1 MLETTNMSAAEFAE
15 RLAESAKII
24 KYTFRM
30 EIPKEEQDLQDN
42 LVACS
47 LDQAYRMA
55 KPLFLD
61 RWKNH
66 PFLRNPE
73 FKQESN
79 QQVKSESGSEAKLN
93 SDQQAKLNSDQQAKL
108 NSDQQAKLNSDQ
120 QAKLNS
126 DQQAKLNSDQQAK
139 LNSDQQAKLNSDQQ
153 AKQEERKKSFKEE
166 GEKILC
172 DAAVAELYCIIRKI
186 IGEENLLTTYAA
198 SEYAFFDSKAF
209 DTEKVDILSNFATGM
224 DDLINRKIYR
234 FDNTQPLTFEKEKLK
249 TEILGEKLSS
259 RNQSLKITTNNV
271 DAKLTAFL
279 PGYRSFFHKEKTDIS
294 ISPKN
299 QRTILKSSDLDLMV
313 ILKRS
318 AKKMDILENI
328 QKARENHTVLSMRQI
343 QNLQILHKELT
354 SLYEQQYDDKKV
366 KNMTA
371 VKLEHLTA
379 ADNLYIQMELERT
392 MNCTMLANLL
402 KNFQEFSDE
411 QTIVMFADPASI
423 RLFSRCFELGN
434 IYNRTEILNLT
445 FQGLQNS
452 STLLRDPDSFSMD
465 TWEYDVRNELEGRM
479 VGLEEEK
486 KISFFE
492 QWKKVYEEEMDSWS
506 NWIFP
511 LFMSCFCVVLNENI
525 RKQQMTSKEDDEKA
539 MQIMYMKLAE
549 YINKKDLKMDTMVID
564 DSLLEEAKKS
574 SITKKVI
581 SNYILS
587 AMQKKD
593 RMSIPVTIKEIDEIM
608 PKDNKLREEENY
620 YLNYAIIQFLKRNR

>member
-1 MLETTNMSAAEFAE
+1 MSAAEFAE

-66 PFLRNPE
+66 PFLINPE

-93 SDQQAKLNSDQQAKL
+93 SDQQAK
-108 NSDQQAKLNSDQ
+108 
-120 QAKLNS
+120 
-126 DQQAKLNSDQQAK
+126 
-139 LNSDQQAKLNSDQQ
+139 
-153 AKQEERKKSFKEE
+153 QEKRKKSFKEE

-198 SEYAFFDSKAF
+198 SEYAFFDPKAF
-209 DTEKVDILSNFATGM
+209 GTEKVDILSNFATGM

-259 RNQSLKITTNNV
+259 RNQSLKTTTNNV

-279 PGYRSFFHKEKTDIS
+279 PGYRSFFQEEKTDIS

-354 SLYEQQYDDKKV
+354 SLYEQRYKK
-366 KNMTA
+366 KEKYMTT

-379 ADNLYIQMELERT
+379 ADNLYIQMELERS

-402 KNFQEFSDE
+402 KNFQKFSDE

-434 IYNRTEILNLT
+434 IYNRTEVLNLT

-452 STLLRDPDSFSMD
+452 STLLRDPDSFLMD

-587 AMQKKD
+587 AMQEKD

-608 PKDNKLREEENY
+608 PKDHKDRGENY

>member
-66 PFLRNPE
+66 PFLINPE

-79 QQVKSESGSEAKLN
+79 QQVKSESGSE
-93 SDQQAKLNSDQQAKL
+93 
-108 NSDQQAKLNSDQ
+108 
-120 QAKLNS
+120 AKLNS

-279 PGYRSFFHKEKTDIS
+279 PGYRSFFYKEKTDIS

-434 IYNRTEILNLT
+434 IYNRTEVLNLT

>member
-66 PFLRNPE
+66 PFLINPE

-108 NSDQQAKLNSDQ
+108 NSDQQAK
-120 QAKLNS
+120 
-126 DQQAKLNSDQQAK
+126 
-139 LNSDQQAKLNSDQQ
+139 
-153 AKQEERKKSFKEE
+153 QEKRKKSFKEE

-198 SEYAFFDSKAF
+198 SEYAFFDPKAF
-209 DTEKVDILSNFATGM
+209 GTEKVDILSNFATGM

-259 RNQSLKITTNNV
+259 RNQSLKTTTNNV

-279 PGYRSFFHKEKTDIS
+279 PGYRSFFQEEKTDIS

-318 AKKMDILENI
+318 AKKIDILENI

-354 SLYEQQYDDKKV
+354 SLYEQRYKK
-366 KNMTA
+366 KEKYMTT

-379 ADNLYIQMELERT
+379 ADNLYIQMELERS

-402 KNFQEFSDE
+402 KNFQKFSDE

-434 IYNRTEILNLT
+434 IYNRTEVLNLT

-452 STLLRDPDSFSMD
+452 STLLRDPDSFLMD

-587 AMQKKD
+587 AMQEKD

-608 PKDNKLREEENY
+608 PKDHKDRGENY

>member
-1 MLETTNMSAAEFAE
+1 MSAAEFAE

-66 PFLRNPE
+66 PFLINPE

-108 NSDQQAKLNSDQ
+108 NSDQQAK
-120 QAKLNS
+120 
-126 DQQAKLNSDQQAK
+126 
-139 LNSDQQAKLNSDQQ
+139 
-153 AKQEERKKSFKEE
+153 QEKRKKSFKEE

-198 SEYAFFDSKAF
+198 SEYAFFDPKAF
-209 DTEKVDILSNFATGM
+209 GTEKVDILSNFATGM

-259 RNQSLKITTNNV
+259 RNQSLKTTTNNV
-271 DAKLTAFL
+271 DAKLTTFL
-279 PGYRSFFHKEKTDIS
+279 PGYRSFFQEEKNDIS

-354 SLYEQQYDDKKV
+354 SLYEQRYKK
-366 KNMTA
+366 KEKYMTT

-379 ADNLYIQMELERT
+379 ADNLYIQMELERS

-402 KNFQEFSDE
+402 KNFQKFSDE

-434 IYNRTEILNLT
+434 IYNRTEVLNLT

-452 STLLRDPDSFSMD
+452 STLLRDPDSFLMD

-587 AMQKKD
+587 AMQEKD

-608 PKDNKLREEENY
+608 PKDHKDRGENY

>member
-61 RWKNH
+61 RWENH

-79 QQVKSESGSEAKLN
+79 QQVKSESGSE
-93 SDQQAKLNSDQQAKL
+93 
-108 NSDQQAKLNSDQ
+108 
-120 QAKLNS
+120 
-126 DQQAKLNSDQQAK
+126 
-139 LNSDQQAKLNSDQQ
+139 AKLNSDQQ

-198 SEYAFFDSKAF
+198 SEYAFFDPKAF
-209 DTEKVDILSNFATGM
+209 GTEQVDILSNFATGM

-259 RNQSLKITTNNV
+259 RNQSLKTTTNNV

-279 PGYRSFFHKEKTDIS
+279 PGYRSFFQEEKTDIS

-354 SLYEQQYDDKKV
+354 SLYEQRYKK
-366 KNMTA
+366 KEKYMTT

-379 ADNLYIQMELERT
+379 ADNLYIQMELERS

-402 KNFQEFSDE
+402 KNFQKFSDE

-434 IYNRTEILNLT
+434 IYNRTEVLNLT

-587 AMQKKD
+587 AMQEKD

-608 PKDNKLREEENY
+608 PKDHKDRGENY

>member
-1 MLETTNMSAAEFAE
+1 MSAAEFAE

-66 PFLRNPE
+66 PFLINPE

-79 QQVKSESGSEAKLN
+79 QQVKSENGSEAKLN
-93 SDQQAKLNSDQQAKL
+93 SDQQAKLNSDQQAK
-108 NSDQQAKLNSDQ
+108 
-120 QAKLNS
+120 
-126 DQQAKLNSDQQAK
+126 
-139 LNSDQQAKLNSDQQ
+139 
-153 AKQEERKKSFKEE
+153 QEKRKKSFKEE

-198 SEYAFFDSKAF
+198 SEYAFFDPKAF
-209 DTEKVDILSNFATGM
+209 GTEKVDILSNFATGM

-259 RNQSLKITTNNV
+259 RNQSLKTTTNNV

-279 PGYRSFFHKEKTDIS
+279 PGYRSFFQEEKTDIS

-354 SLYEQQYDDKKV
+354 SLYEQRYKK
-366 KNMTA
+366 KEKYMTT

-379 ADNLYIQMELERT
+379 ADNLYIQMELERS

-402 KNFQEFSDE
+402 KNFQKFSDE

-434 IYNRTEILNLT
+434 IYNRTEVLNLT

-452 STLLRDPDSFSMD
+452 STLLRDPDSFLMD

-587 AMQKKD
+587 AMQEKD

-608 PKDNKLREEENY
+608 PKDHKDRGENY

>member
-1 MLETTNMSAAEFAE
+1 MSAAEFAE

-79 QQVKSESGSEAKLN
+79 QQVKSESGSEA
-93 SDQQAKLNSDQQAKL
+93 Q
-108 NSDQQAKLNSDQ
+108 
-120 QAKLNS
+120 
-126 DQQAKLNSDQQAK
+126 
-139 LNSDQQAKLNSDQQ
+139 LNSDQQ
-153 AKQEERKKSFKEE
+153 AKQEDRKKSFKEE

-198 SEYAFFDSKAF
+198 SEYAFFDPKAF
-209 DTEKVDILSNFATGM
+209 GTEQVDILSNFATGM

-234 FDNTQPLTFEKEKLK
+234 FDNTQPLTFEKETLK
-249 TEILGEKLSS
+249 TEILGKKKSS
-259 RNQSLKITTNNV
+259 RNQSLKTTTNNV

-279 PGYRSFFHKEKTDIS
+279 PGYRSFFQEENKEKNDSS
-294 ISPKN
+294 ISSQN
-299 QRTILKSSDLDLMV
+299 QKTILKSSDLDLMV

-318 AKKMDILENI
+318 AKKLGILEDI
-328 QKARENHTVLSMRQI
+328 QKARENHTVLSIRQI
-343 QNLQILHKELT
+343 QNLRILHEELT
-354 SLYEQQYDDKKV
+354 SLYEQRYKEKE
-366 KNMTA
+366 KYMTT

-434 IYNRTEILNLT
+434 IYNRTEVLNLT

-587 AMQKKD
+587 AMQEKD

-608 PKDNKLREEENY
+608 PKDNKFREEENY

>member
-79 QQVKSESGSEAKLN
+79 QQVKSESGSE
-93 SDQQAKLNSDQQAKL
+93 AKLNSDQQAKL

-608 PKDNKLREEENY
+608 PKDNTLREEENY

>member
-1 MLETTNMSAAEFAE
+1 MSAAEFAE

-79 QQVKSESGSEAKLN
+79 QQVKSESGAEAKLN
-93 SDQQAKLNSDQQAKL
+93 R
-108 NSDQQAKLNSDQ
+108 
-120 QAKLNS
+120 
-126 DQQAKLNSDQQAK
+126 
-139 LNSDQQAKLNSDQQ
+139 DQQ

-186 IGEENLLTTYAA
+186 FGEENLLTAYAA
-198 SEYAFFDSKAF
+198 SEYAFFDPKAF
-209 DTEKVDILSNFATGM
+209 GTEQVDILSNFATGM

-234 FDNTQPLTFEKEKLK
+234 FDNTQPLTFEKETLK
-249 TEILGEKLSS
+249 TEILGKKKSS
-259 RNQSLKITTNNV
+259 RNQSLKTTTNNV

-279 PGYRSFFHKEKTDIS
+279 PGYRSFFQEENKEKNDSS
-294 ISPKN
+294 ISSQN
-299 QRTILKSSDLDLMV
+299 QKTILKSSDLDLMV

-318 AKKMDILENI
+318 AKKLGILEDI
-328 QKARENHTVLSMRQI
+328 QKARENHTVLSIRQI
-343 QNLQILHKELT
+343 QNLRILHEELT
-354 SLYEQQYDDKKV
+354 SLYEQRYKEKE
-366 KNMTA
+366 KYMTT

-411 QTIVMFADPASI
+411 QTMVMFAGPGSI

-434 IYNRTEILNLT
+434 IYNRTEVLNLT

-587 AMQKKD
+587 AMQEKD

-608 PKDNKLREEENY
+608 PKDNKFREEENY

>member
-1 MLETTNMSAAEFAE
+1 MSAAEFAE

-66 PFLRNPE
+66 PFLINPE

-79 QQVKSESGSEAKLN
+79 QQVKSESGSE
-93 SDQQAKLNSDQQAKL
+93 
-108 NSDQQAKLNSDQ
+108 
-120 QAKLNS
+120 
-126 DQQAKLNSDQQAK
+126 AKLNSDQQAK

-279 PGYRSFFHKEKTDIS
+279 PGYRSFFYKEKTDIS

-343 QNLQILHKELT
+343 QNLQVLHKELT

-366 KNMTA
+366 KNMTP

-434 IYNRTEILNLT
+434 IYNRTEVLNLT

>member
-1 MLETTNMSAAEFAE
+1 MSAAEFAE

-66 PFLRNPE
+66 PFLINPE

-108 NSDQQAKLNSDQ
+108 NSDQQAK
-120 QAKLNS
+120 
-126 DQQAKLNSDQQAK
+126 
-139 LNSDQQAKLNSDQQ
+139 
-153 AKQEERKKSFKEE
+153 QEKRKKSFKEE

-198 SEYAFFDSKAF
+198 SEYAFFDPKAF
-209 DTEKVDILSNFATGM
+209 GTEKVDILSNFATGM

-259 RNQSLKITTNNV
+259 RNQSLKTTTNNV

-279 PGYRSFFHKEKTDIS
+279 PGYRSFFQEEKTDIS

-354 SLYEQQYDDKKV
+354 SLYEQRYNKKE
-366 KNMTA
+366 KYMTT

-379 ADNLYIQMELERT
+379 ADNLYIQMELERS

-402 KNFQEFSDE
+402 KNFQKFSDE

-434 IYNRTEILNLT
+434 IYNRTEVLNLT

-452 STLLRDPDSFSMD
+452 STLLRDPDSFLMD

-574 SITKKVI
+574 LITKKVI

-587 AMQKKD
+587 AMQEKD

-608 PKDNKLREEENY
+608 PKDHKDRGENY

>member
-1 MLETTNMSAAEFAE
+1 MSAAEFAE

-66 PFLRNPE
+66 PFLINPE

-79 QQVKSESGSEAKLN
+79 QQVKSESGSE
-93 SDQQAKLNSDQQAKL
+93 
-108 NSDQQAKLNSDQ
+108 
-120 QAKLNS
+120 
-126 DQQAKLNSDQQAK
+126 
-139 LNSDQQAKLNSDQQ
+139 AKLNSDQQ

-198 SEYAFFDSKAF
+198 SEYAFFDPKAF
-209 DTEKVDILSNFATGM
+209 GTEKVDILSNFATGM

-259 RNQSLKITTNNV
+259 RNQSLKTTTNNV

-279 PGYRSFFHKEKTDIS
+279 PGYRSFFQEEKTDIS

-354 SLYEQQYDDKKV
+354 SLYEQRYKK
-366 KNMTA
+366 KEKYMTT

-379 ADNLYIQMELERT
+379 ADNLYIQMELERS

-402 KNFQEFSDE
+402 KNFQKFSDE

-434 IYNRTEILNLT
+434 IYNRTEVLNLT

-587 AMQKKD
+587 AMQEKD

-608 PKDNKLREEENY
+608 PKDHKDRGENY

>member
-1 MLETTNMSAAEFAE
+1 MSAAEFAE

-30 EIPKEEQDLQDN
+30 EIPKEEQDLQDH
-42 LVACS
+42 LIECS

-55 KPLFLD
+55 KPLFWD
-61 RWKNH
+61 RWENH
-66 PFLRNPE
+66 PFLINPE

-93 SDQQAKLNSDQQAKL
+93 SDQQAKLNSNQQAKL

-126 DQQAKLNSDQQAK
+126 DH
-139 LNSDQQAKLNSDQQ
+139 Q

-198 SEYAFFDSKAF
+198 SEYAFFDPKAF
-209 DTEKVDILSNFATGM
+209 GTEQVDILSNFATGM

-259 RNQSLKITTNNV
+259 RNQSLKTTTNNV

-279 PGYRSFFHKEKTDIS
+279 PGYRSFFQEEKTDIS

-354 SLYEQQYDDKKV
+354 SLYEQRYKK
-366 KNMTA
+366 KEKYMTT

-379 ADNLYIQMELERT
+379 ADNLYIQMELERS

-402 KNFQEFSDE
+402 KNFQKFSDE

-423 RLFSRCFELGN
+423 RLFSRCFELEN
-434 IYNRTEILNLT
+434 IYNRTEVLNLT

-587 AMQKKD
+587 AMQEKD

-608 PKDNKLREEENY
+608 PKDHKDRGENY

>member
-1 MLETTNMSAAEFAE
+1 MSAAEFAE

-93 SDQQAKLNSDQQAKL
+93 SDQQAKLNSDH
-108 NSDQQAKLNSDQ
+108 
-120 QAKLNS
+120 
-126 DQQAKLNSDQQAK
+126 
-139 LNSDQQAKLNSDQQ
+139 Q

-198 SEYAFFDSKAF
+198 SEYAFFDPKAF
-209 DTEKVDILSNFATGM
+209 GTEQVDILSNFATGM

-259 RNQSLKITTNNV
+259 RNQSLKTTTNNV

-279 PGYRSFFHKEKTDIS
+279 PGYRSFFQEEKTDIS

-354 SLYEQQYDDKKV
+354 SLYEQRYKK
-366 KNMTA
+366 KEKYMTT

-379 ADNLYIQMELERT
+379 ADNLYIQMELERS

-402 KNFQEFSDE
+402 KNFQKFSDE

-434 IYNRTEILNLT
+434 IYNRTDVLNLT

-587 AMQKKD
+587 AMQEKD

-608 PKDNKLREEENY
+608 PKDHKDRGENY

>member
-1 MLETTNMSAAEFAE
+1 MSAAEFAE

-66 PFLRNPE
+66 PFLINPE

-120 QAKLNS
+120 QAK
-126 DQQAKLNSDQQAK
+126 
-139 LNSDQQAKLNSDQQ
+139 
-153 AKQEERKKSFKEE
+153 QEKRKKSFKEE

-198 SEYAFFDSKAF
+198 SEYAFFDPKAF
-209 DTEKVDILSNFATGM
+209 GTEKVDILSNFATGM

-259 RNQSLKITTNNV
+259 RNQSLKTTTNNV

-279 PGYRSFFHKEKTDIS
+279 PGYRSFFQEEKTDIS

-354 SLYEQQYDDKKV
+354 SLYEQRYKK
-366 KNMTA
+366 KEKYMTT

-379 ADNLYIQMELERT
+379 ADNLYIQMELERS

-402 KNFQEFSDE
+402 KNFQKFSDE

-434 IYNRTEILNLT
+434 IYNRTEVLNLT

-587 AMQKKD
+587 AMQEKD

-608 PKDNKLREEENY
+608 PKDHKDRGENY

>member
-1 MLETTNMSAAEFAE
+1 MSAAEFAE

-66 PFLRNPE
+66 PFLINPE

-120 QAKLNS
+120 QAK
-126 DQQAKLNSDQQAK
+126 
-139 LNSDQQAKLNSDQQ
+139 
-153 AKQEERKKSFKEE
+153 QEKRKKSFKEE

-198 SEYAFFDSKAF
+198 SEYAFFDPKAF
-209 DTEKVDILSNFATGM
+209 GTEKVDILSNFATGM

-259 RNQSLKITTNNV
+259 RNQSLKTTTNNV
-271 DAKLTAFL
+271 DAKLTTFL
-279 PGYRSFFHKEKTDIS
+279 PGYRSFFQEEKNDIS

-354 SLYEQQYDDKKV
+354 SLYEQRYKK
-366 KNMTA
+366 KEKYMTT

-379 ADNLYIQMELERT
+379 ADNLYIQMELERS

-402 KNFQEFSDE
+402 KNFQKFSDE

-434 IYNRTEILNLT
+434 IYNRTEVLNLT

-452 STLLRDPDSFSMD
+452 STLLRDPDSFLMD

-587 AMQKKD
+587 AMQEKD

-608 PKDNKLREEENY
+608 PKDHKDRGENY

>member
-1 MLETTNMSAAEFAE
+1 MSAAEFAE

-66 PFLRNPE
+66 PFLINPE

-79 QQVKSESGSEAKLN
+79 QQVKSESGSE
-93 SDQQAKLNSDQQAKL
+93 
-108 NSDQQAKLNSDQ
+108 
-120 QAKLNS
+120 
-126 DQQAKLNSDQQAK
+126 AK

-198 SEYAFFDSKAF
+198 SEYAFFDPKAF
-209 DTEKVDILSNFATGM
+209 GTEKVDILSNFATGM

-259 RNQSLKITTNNV
+259 RNQSLKTTTNNV

-279 PGYRSFFHKEKTDIS
+279 PGYRSFFQEEKTDIS

-354 SLYEQQYDDKKV
+354 SLYEQRYKK
-366 KNMTA
+366 KAKYMTT

-434 IYNRTEILNLT
+434 IYNRTEVLNLT

-587 AMQKKD
+587 AMQEKD

-608 PKDNKLREEENY
+608 PKDNKFREEENY

>member
-1 MLETTNMSAAEFAE
+1 MSAAEFAE

-79 QQVKSESGSEAKLN
+79 QQVKSESGSE
-93 SDQQAKLNSDQQAKL
+93 
-108 NSDQQAKLNSDQ
+108 
-120 QAKLNS
+120 
-126 DQQAKLNSDQQAK
+126 
-139 LNSDQQAKLNSDQQ
+139 AKLNSDQQ

-434 IYNRTEILNLT
+434 IYNRTEVLNLT

-539 MQIMYMKLAE
+539 MQVMYMKLAE

>member
-1 MLETTNMSAAEFAE
+1 MPKTTNMGAAEFAE

-61 RWKNH
+61 RWENH

-73 FKQESN
+73 FKQEIN
-79 QQVKSESGSEAKLN
+79 QQVRSESGSE
-93 SDQQAKLNSDQQAKL
+93 
-108 NSDQQAKLNSDQ
+108 
-120 QAKLNS
+120 
-126 DQQAKLNSDQQAK
+126 
-139 LNSDQQAKLNSDQQ
+139 AKLNSDQQ

-259 RNQSLKITTNNV
+259 RNQSLKTTTNNV

-279 PGYRSFFHKEKTDIS
+279 PGYRSFFQKENKEKTDIS

-318 AKKMDILENI
+318 AKKMDILEDI

-343 QNLQILHKELT
+343 QNLQVLHKELT

-379 ADNLYIQMELERT
+379 ADNLYIQMELERA

-434 IYNRTEILNLT
+434 IYNRTEVLNLT

-452 STLLRDPDSFSMD
+452 STLVRNPDFFSMD
-465 TWEYDVRNELEGRM
+465 TWEYDVRTELEGRM

-587 AMQKKD
+587 AMQEKD

-608 PKDNKLREEENY
+608 PKDNKFREEENY

>member
-66 PFLRNPE
+66 PFLINPE

-79 QQVKSESGSEAKLN
+79 QQVKSESGSE
-93 SDQQAKLNSDQQAKL
+93 
-108 NSDQQAKLNSDQ
+108 
-120 QAKLNS
+120 
-126 DQQAKLNSDQQAK
+126 
-139 LNSDQQAKLNSDQQ
+139 AKLNSDQQ

-198 SEYAFFDSKAF
+198 SEYAFFDPKAF
-209 DTEKVDILSNFATGM
+209 GTEKVDILSNFATGM

-259 RNQSLKITTNNV
+259 RNQSLKTTTNNV

-279 PGYRSFFHKEKTDIS
+279 PGYRSFFQEEKTDIS

-354 SLYEQQYDDKKV
+354 SLYEQRYKK
-366 KNMTA
+366 KEKYMTT

-379 ADNLYIQMELERT
+379 ADNLYIQMELERS

-402 KNFQEFSDE
+402 KNFQKFSDE

-434 IYNRTEILNLT
+434 IYNRTEVLNLT

-587 AMQKKD
+587 AMQEKD

-608 PKDNKLREEENY
+608 PKDHKDRGENY

>member
-1 MLETTNMSAAEFAE
+1 MSAAEFAE

-66 PFLRNPE
+66 PFLINPE

-108 NSDQQAKLNSDQ
+108 NSDQK
-120 QAKLNS
+120 
-126 DQQAKLNSDQQAK
+126 AK

-434 IYNRTEILNLT
+434 IYNRTEVLNLT

>member
-1 MLETTNMSAAEFAE
+1 MSAAEFAE

-66 PFLRNPE
+66 PFLINPE

-93 SDQQAKLNSDQQAKL
+93 SDQQAK
-108 NSDQQAKLNSDQ
+108 
-120 QAKLNS
+120 
-126 DQQAKLNSDQQAK
+126 
-139 LNSDQQAKLNSDQQ
+139 
-153 AKQEERKKSFKEE
+153 QEKRKKSFKEE

-198 SEYAFFDSKAF
+198 SEYAFFDPKAF
-209 DTEKVDILSNFATGM
+209 GTEKVDILSNFATGM

-259 RNQSLKITTNNV
+259 RNQSLKTTTNNV
-271 DAKLTAFL
+271 DAKLTTFL
-279 PGYRSFFHKEKTDIS
+279 PGYRSFFQEEKNDIS

-354 SLYEQQYDDKKV
+354 SLYEQRYKK
-366 KNMTA
+366 KEKYMTT

-379 ADNLYIQMELERT
+379 ADNLYIQMELERS

-402 KNFQEFSDE
+402 KNFQKFSDE

-434 IYNRTEILNLT
+434 IYNRTEVLNLT

-452 STLLRDPDSFSMD
+452 STLLRDPDSFLMD

-486 KISFFE
+486 KIS
-492 QWKKVYEEEMDSWS
+492 DHG
-506 NWIFP
+506 IG
-511 LFMSCFCVVLNENI
+511 
-525 RKQQMTSKEDDEKA
+525 
-539 MQIMYMKLAE
+539 
-549 YINKKDLKMDTMVID
+549 
-564 DSLLEEAKKS
+564 
-574 SITKKVI
+574 
-581 SNYILS
+581 
-587 AMQKKD
+587 
-593 RMSIPVTIKEIDEIM
+593 
-608 PKDNKLREEENY
+608 
-620 YLNYAIIQFLKRNR
+620 

>member
-1 MLETTNMSAAEFAE
+1 MSAAEFAE

-66 PFLRNPE
+66 PFLINPE

-79 QQVKSESGSEAKLN
+79 QQVKSESGSE
-93 SDQQAKLNSDQQAKL
+93 
-108 NSDQQAKLNSDQ
+108 
-120 QAKLNS
+120 
-126 DQQAKLNSDQQAK
+126 AKLNSDQQAK

-198 SEYAFFDSKAF
+198 SEYAFFDPKAF
-209 DTEKVDILSNFATGM
+209 GTEKVDILSNFATGM

-259 RNQSLKITTNNV
+259 RNQSLKTTTNNV

-279 PGYRSFFHKEKTDIS
+279 PGYRSFFQEEKTDIS

-354 SLYEQQYDDKKV
+354 SLYEQRYKK
-366 KNMTA
+366 KEKYMTT

-434 IYNRTEILNLT
+434 IYNRTEVLNLT

-587 AMQKKD
+587 AMQEKD

-608 PKDNKLREEENY
+608 PKDNKFREEENY

>member
-1 MLETTNMSAAEFAE
+1 M
-15 RLAESAKII
+15 
-24 KYTFRM
+24 
-30 EIPKEEQDLQDN
+30 
-42 LVACS
+42 
-47 LDQAYRMA
+47 
-55 KPLFLD
+55 
-61 RWKNH
+61 
-66 PFLRNPE
+66 
-73 FKQESN
+73 
-79 QQVKSESGSEAKLN
+79 N
-93 SDQQAKLNSDQQAKL
+93 SDH
-108 NSDQQAKLNSDQ
+108 
-120 QAKLNS
+120 
-126 DQQAKLNSDQQAK
+126 
-139 LNSDQQAKLNSDQQ
+139 Q

-198 SEYAFFDSKAF
+198 SEYAFFDPKAF
-209 DTEKVDILSNFATGM
+209 GTEQVDILSNFATGM

-234 FDNTQPLTFEKEKLK
+234 FDNTQPLTFEKETLK
-249 TEILGEKLSS
+249 TEILGKKKSS
-259 RNQSLKITTNNV
+259 RNQSLKTTTNNV

-279 PGYRSFFHKEKTDIS
+279 PGYRSFFQEENKEKNDSS
-294 ISPKN
+294 ISSQN
-299 QRTILKSSDLDLMV
+299 QKTILKSSDLDLMV

-318 AKKMDILENI
+318 AKKLGILEDI
-328 QKARENHTVLSMRQI
+328 QKARENHTVLSIRQI
-343 QNLQILHKELT
+343 QNLRILHEELT
-354 SLYEQQYDDKKV
+354 SLYEQRYKEKE
-366 KNMTA
+366 KYMTT
-371 VKLEHLTA
+371 VKLEYLTA

-434 IYNRTEILNLT
+434 IYNRTEVLNLT

-525 RKQQMTSKEDDEKA
+525 RKQQMASKEDDEKA

-587 AMQKKD
+587 AMQEKD

-608 PKDNKLREEENY
+608 PKDNKFREEENY

>member
-1 MLETTNMSAAEFAE
+1 MSAAEFAE

-30 EIPKEEQDLQDN
+30 EITKEEQDLQDN

-66 PFLRNPE
+66 PFLINPE

-93 SDQQAKLNSDQQAKL
+93 SDQQAKLNSDH
-108 NSDQQAKLNSDQ
+108 
-120 QAKLNS
+120 
-126 DQQAKLNSDQQAK
+126 
-139 LNSDQQAKLNSDQQ
+139 Q

-198 SEYAFFDSKAF
+198 SEYAFFDPKAF
-209 DTEKVDILSNFATGM
+209 GTEQVDILSNFATGM

-234 FDNTQPLTFEKEKLK
+234 FDNTQPLTFEKETLK
-249 TEILGEKLSS
+249 TEILGKKKSS
-259 RNQSLKITTNNV
+259 RNQSLKTTTNNV

-279 PGYRSFFHKEKTDIS
+279 PGYRSFFQEENKEKNDSS
-294 ISPKN
+294 ISSQN
-299 QRTILKSSDLDLMV
+299 QKTILKSSDLDLMV

-318 AKKMDILENI
+318 AKKLGILEDI
-328 QKARENHTVLSMRQI
+328 QKARKNHTVLSIRQI
-343 QNLQILHKELT
+343 QNLRILHEELT
-354 SLYEQQYDDKKV
+354 SLYEQRYKEKE
-366 KNMTA
+366 KYMTT

-434 IYNRTEILNLT
+434 IYNRTEVLNLT

-525 RKQQMTSKEDDEKA
+525 RKQQMASKEDDEKA

-564 DSLLEEAKKS
+564 DSLLEEAKKN

-587 AMQKKD
+587 AMQEKD

-608 PKDNKLREEENY
+608 PKDNKFREEENY

>member
-1 MLETTNMSAAEFAE
+1 MSKTTNMGAAEFAE

-61 RWKNH
+61 RWENH

-73 FKQESN
+73 FKQEIN
-79 QQVKSESGSEAKLN
+79 QQVRSESGSEAKLN
-93 SDQQAKLNSDQQAKL
+93 SDQQAK
-108 NSDQQAKLNSDQ
+108 
-120 QAKLNS
+120 
-126 DQQAKLNSDQQAK
+126 
-139 LNSDQQAKLNSDQQ
+139 
-153 AKQEERKKSFKEE
+153 QEEKKKSFKEE

-259 RNQSLKITTNNV
+259 RNQSLKTTTNNV

-279 PGYRSFFHKEKTDIS
+279 PGYRSFFQKENKEKTDIS
-294 ISPKN
+294 ISSKN

-318 AKKMDILENI
+318 AKKMDILEDI

-343 QNLQILHKELT
+343 QNLQVLHKELT

-379 ADNLYIQMELERT
+379 ADNLYIQMELERA

-434 IYNRTEILNLT
+434 IYNRTEVLNLT

-452 STLLRDPDSFSMD
+452 STLVRNPDFFSMD
-465 TWEYDVRNELEGRM
+465 TWEYDVRTELEGRM
-479 VGLEEEK
+479 VGLEEVK
-486 KISFFE
+486 KLSFFD

-511 LFMSCFCVVLNENI
+511 LFISCFCVVLNENI
-525 RKQQMTSKEDDEKA
+525 RKQQMTLKENDKKA
-539 MQIMYMKLAE
+539 IQIMYMKLAE
-549 YINKKDLKMDTMVID
+549 YINKKDLKMDTIVID
-564 DSLLEEAKKS
+564 DSLLEQAKKS

-581 SNYILS
+581 SSYILR
-587 AMQKKD
+587 AMQEKD

-608 PKDNKLREEENY
+608 PKDHKVRGENY

>member
-1 MLETTNMSAAEFAE
+1 MSAAEFAE

-66 PFLRNPE
+66 PFLINPE

-79 QQVKSESGSEAKLN
+79 QQVKSENGSEAKLN
-93 SDQQAKLNSDQQAKL
+93 SDQQAK
-108 NSDQQAKLNSDQ
+108 
-120 QAKLNS
+120 
-126 DQQAKLNSDQQAK
+126 
-139 LNSDQQAKLNSDQQ
+139 
-153 AKQEERKKSFKEE
+153 QEKRKKSFKEE

-198 SEYAFFDSKAF
+198 SEYAFFDPKAF
-209 DTEKVDILSNFATGM
+209 GTEKVDILSNFATGM

-259 RNQSLKITTNNV
+259 RNQSLKTTTNNV

-279 PGYRSFFHKEKTDIS
+279 PGYRSFFQEEKTDIS

-354 SLYEQQYDDKKV
+354 SLYEQRYKK
-366 KNMTA
+366 KEKYMTT

-379 ADNLYIQMELERT
+379 ADNLYIQMELERS

-402 KNFQEFSDE
+402 KNFQKFSDE

-434 IYNRTEILNLT
+434 IYNRTEVLNLT

-452 STLLRDPDSFSMD
+452 STLLRDSDSFLMD

-525 RKQQMTSKEDDEKA
+525 RKKQMISKEDDEKA

-587 AMQKKD
+587 AMQEKD

-608 PKDNKLREEENY
+608 PKDHKDRGENY

>member
-1 MLETTNMSAAEFAE
+1 MSAAEFAE

-66 PFLRNPE
+66 PFLINPE

-93 SDQQAKLNSDQQAKL
+93 SDQQAK
-108 NSDQQAKLNSDQ
+108 
-120 QAKLNS
+120 
-126 DQQAKLNSDQQAK
+126 
-139 LNSDQQAKLNSDQQ
+139 
-153 AKQEERKKSFKEE
+153 QEEKKKSFKEE

-198 SEYAFFDSKAF
+198 SEYAFFDPKAF
-209 DTEKVDILSNFATGM
+209 GTEKVDILSNFATGM

-259 RNQSLKITTNNV
+259 RNQSLKTTTNNV

-279 PGYRSFFHKEKTDIS
+279 PGYRSFFQEEKTDIS

-354 SLYEQQYDDKKV
+354 SLYEQRYKK
-366 KNMTA
+366 KEKYMTT

-379 ADNLYIQMELERT
+379 ADNLYIQMELERS

-402 KNFQEFSDE
+402 KNFQKFSDE

-434 IYNRTEILNLT
+434 IYNRTEVLNLT

-587 AMQKKD
+587 AMQEKD

-608 PKDNKLREEENY
+608 PKDHKDRGENY

>member
-66 PFLRNPE
+66 PFLINPE

-79 QQVKSESGSEAKLN
+79 QQVKSENGSEAKLN
-93 SDQQAKLNSDQQAKL
+93 SDQQAK
-108 NSDQQAKLNSDQ
+108 
-120 QAKLNS
+120 
-126 DQQAKLNSDQQAK
+126 
-139 LNSDQQAKLNSDQQ
+139 
-153 AKQEERKKSFKEE
+153 QEKRKKSFKEE

-198 SEYAFFDSKAF
+198 SEYAFFDPKAF
-209 DTEKVDILSNFATGM
+209 GTEKVDILSNFATGM

-259 RNQSLKITTNNV
+259 RNQSLKTTTNNV

-279 PGYRSFFHKEKTDIS
+279 PGYRSFFQEEKTDIS

-354 SLYEQQYDDKKV
+354 SLYEQRYKK
-366 KNMTA
+366 KEKYMTT

-379 ADNLYIQMELERT
+379 ADNLYIQMELERS

-402 KNFQEFSDE
+402 KNFQKFSDE

-434 IYNRTEILNLT
+434 IYNRTEVLNLT

-452 STLLRDPDSFSMD
+452 STLLRDPDSFLMD

-587 AMQKKD
+587 AMQEKD

-608 PKDNKLREEENY
+608 PKDHKDRGENY

>member
-108 NSDQQAKLNSDQ
+108 NSNQQAKLNSDQ

-126 DQQAKLNSDQQAK
+126 DH
-139 LNSDQQAKLNSDQQ
+139 Q

-198 SEYAFFDSKAF
+198 SEYAFFDPKAF
-209 DTEKVDILSNFATGM
+209 GTEQVDILSNFATGM

-259 RNQSLKITTNNV
+259 RNQSLKTTTNNV

-279 PGYRSFFHKEKTDIS
+279 PGYRSFFQEEKTDIS

-354 SLYEQQYDDKKV
+354 SLYEQRYKK
-366 KNMTA
+366 KEKYMTT

-379 ADNLYIQMELERT
+379 ADNLYIQMELERS

-402 KNFQEFSDE
+402 KNFQKFSDE

-434 IYNRTEILNLT
+434 IYNRTDVLNLT

-587 AMQKKD
+587 AMQEKD

-608 PKDNKLREEENY
+608 PKDHKDRGENY

>member
-1 MLETTNMSAAEFAE
+1 MSAAEFAE

-66 PFLRNPE
+66 PFLINPE

-93 SDQQAKLNSDQQAKL
+93 SDQQAK
-108 NSDQQAKLNSDQ
+108 
-120 QAKLNS
+120 
-126 DQQAKLNSDQQAK
+126 
-139 LNSDQQAKLNSDQQ
+139 
-153 AKQEERKKSFKEE
+153 QEKRKKSFKEE

-198 SEYAFFDSKAF
+198 SEYAFFDPKAF
-209 DTEKVDILSNFATGM
+209 GTEKVDILSNFATGM

-259 RNQSLKITTNNV
+259 RNQSLKTTTNNV

-279 PGYRSFFHKEKTDIS
+279 PGYRSFFQEEKTDIS

-354 SLYEQQYDDKKV
+354 SLYEQRYKK
-366 KNMTA
+366 KEKYMTT

-379 ADNLYIQMELERT
+379 ADNLYIQMELERS
-392 MNCTMLANLL
+392 MNCTMPANLL
-402 KNFQEFSDE
+402 KNFQKFSDE

-434 IYNRTEILNLT
+434 IYNRTEVLNLT

-452 STLLRDPDSFSMD
+452 STLLRDPDSFLMD

-587 AMQKKD
+587 AMQEKD

-608 PKDNKLREEENY
+608 PKDHKDRGENY

>member
-1 MLETTNMSAAEFAE
+1 MSAAEFAE

-66 PFLRNPE
+66 PFLINPE

-79 QQVKSESGSEAKLN
+79 QQVKSESGSE
-93 SDQQAKLNSDQQAKL
+93 
-108 NSDQQAKLNSDQ
+108 
-120 QAKLNS
+120 
-126 DQQAKLNSDQQAK
+126 AKLNSDQQAK

-198 SEYAFFDSKAF
+198 SEYAFFDPKAF
-209 DTEKVDILSNFATGM
+209 GTEKVDILSNFATGM

-259 RNQSLKITTNNV
+259 RNQSLKTTTNNV

-279 PGYRSFFHKEKTDIS
+279 PGYRSFFQEEKTDIS

-354 SLYEQQYDDKKV
+354 SLYEQRYKK
-366 KNMTA
+366 KEKYMTT

-379 ADNLYIQMELERT
+379 ADNLYIQMELERS

-402 KNFQEFSDE
+402 KNFQKFSDE

-434 IYNRTEILNLT
+434 IYNRTEVLNLT

-587 AMQKKD
+587 AMQEKD
-593 RMSIPVTIKEIDEIM
+593 RMSIPVTIKEIDKIM
-608 PKDNKLREEENY
+608 PKDHKDRGENY

>member
-93 SDQQAKLNSDQQAKL
+93 SDQQAKLNSDH
-108 NSDQQAKLNSDQ
+108 
-120 QAKLNS
+120 
-126 DQQAKLNSDQQAK
+126 
-139 LNSDQQAKLNSDQQ
+139 Q

-198 SEYAFFDSKAF
+198 SEYAFFDPKAF
-209 DTEKVDILSNFATGM
+209 GTEQVDILSNFATGM

-259 RNQSLKITTNNV
+259 RNQSLKTTTNNV

-279 PGYRSFFHKEKTDIS
+279 PGYRSFFQEEKTDIS

-354 SLYEQQYDDKKV
+354 SLYEQRYKK
-366 KNMTA
+366 KEKYMTT

-379 ADNLYIQMELERT
+379 ADNLYIQMELERS

-402 KNFQEFSDE
+402 KNFQKFSDE

-434 IYNRTEILNLT
+434 IYNRTDVLNLT

-587 AMQKKD
+587 AMQEKD

-608 PKDNKLREEENY
+608 PKDHKDRGENY

>member
-1 MLETTNMSAAEFAE
+1 MSAAEFAE

-79 QQVKSESGSEAKLN
+79 QQVKSESGSE
-93 SDQQAKLNSDQQAKL
+93 
-108 NSDQQAKLNSDQ
+108 
-120 QAKLNS
+120 
-126 DQQAKLNSDQQAK
+126 AKLNSDQQAK

-434 IYNRTEILNLT
+434 IYNRTEVLNLT

-539 MQIMYMKLAE
+539 MQVMYMKLAE

>member
-1 MLETTNMSAAEFAE
+1 MPKTTNMGAAEFAE

-61 RWKNH
+61 RWENH

-73 FKQESN
+73 FKQEIN
-79 QQVKSESGSEAKLN
+79 QQVRSESGSE
-93 SDQQAKLNSDQQAKL
+93 
-108 NSDQQAKLNSDQ
+108 
-120 QAKLNS
+120 
-126 DQQAKLNSDQQAK
+126 
-139 LNSDQQAKLNSDQQ
+139 AKLNSDQQ

-259 RNQSLKITTNNV
+259 RNQSLKTTTNNV

-279 PGYRSFFHKEKTDIS
+279 PGYRSFFQKENKEKTDIS

-318 AKKMDILENI
+318 AKKMDILEDI

-343 QNLQILHKELT
+343 QNLQVLHKELT

-379 ADNLYIQMELERT
+379 ADNLYIQMELERA

-434 IYNRTEILNLT
+434 IYNRTEVLNLT

-452 STLLRDPDSFSMD
+452 STLVRNPDFFSMD
-465 TWEYDVRNELEGRM
+465 TWEYDVRTELEGRWS
-479 VGLEEEK
+479 VSK
-486 KISFFE
+486 KLRNYLFLING
-492 QWKKVYEEEMDSWS
+492 KK
-506 NWIFP
+506 
-511 LFMSCFCVVLNENI
+511 
-525 RKQQMTSKEDDEKA
+525 
-539 MQIMYMKLAE
+539 YMKRKWIVGRIGSFHYLFLAFV
-549 YINKKDLKMDTMVID
+549 LC
-564 DSLLEEAKKS
+564 
-574 SITKKVI
+574 
-581 SNYILS
+581 
-587 AMQKKD
+587 
-593 RMSIPVTIKEIDEIM
+593 
-608 PKDNKLREEENY
+608 
-620 YLNYAIIQFLKRNR
+620 

>member
-1 MLETTNMSAAEFAE
+1 MSAAEFAE

-55 KPLFLD
+55 KPLFWD
-61 RWKNH
+61 RWENH
-66 PFLRNPE
+66 PFLINPE

-79 QQVKSESGSEAKLN
+79 QQVKSESGSE
-93 SDQQAKLNSDQQAKL
+93 
-108 NSDQQAKLNSDQ
+108 
-120 QAKLNS
+120 
-126 DQQAKLNSDQQAK
+126 
-139 LNSDQQAKLNSDQQ
+139 AKLNSDQQ

-198 SEYAFFDSKAF
+198 SEYAFFDPKAF
-209 DTEKVDILSNFATGM
+209 GTEKVDILSNFATGM

-259 RNQSLKITTNNV
+259 RNQSLKTTTNNV

-279 PGYRSFFHKEKTDIS
+279 PGYRSFFQEEKTDIP

-354 SLYEQQYDDKKV
+354 SLYEQRYKK
-366 KNMTA
+366 KEKYMTT

-379 ADNLYIQMELERT
+379 ADNLYIQMELERS

-402 KNFQEFSDE
+402 KNFQKFSDE

-434 IYNRTEILNLT
+434 IYNRTEVLNLT

-587 AMQKKD
+587 AMQEKD

-608 PKDNKLREEENY
+608 PKDHKDRGENY